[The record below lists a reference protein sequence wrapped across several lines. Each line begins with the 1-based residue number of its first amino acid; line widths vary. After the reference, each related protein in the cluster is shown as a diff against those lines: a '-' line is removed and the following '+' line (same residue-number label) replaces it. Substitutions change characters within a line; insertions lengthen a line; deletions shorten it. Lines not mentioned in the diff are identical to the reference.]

1 MSSGPKTRGSYGP
14 TSPRGQAAAQKQA
27 AAIQAVKDQDMAKKM
42 REAYE
47 NFQKSPEAD
56 TIGMKKGGMPDLTG
70 DGKVTRADV
79 LKGRG
84 VFKHGGKIKKMAEG
98 GMTDEEKYG
107 KVGAEIRRLDPE
119 AYKNRKDRSAEANL
133 RLLKELREKSR
144 GTRKMGTE
152 EFVKK
157 YEESDTPAGRV
168 TKTETKTM
176 MEPRRA
182 GQGMSQ
188 IRGMMGGDGEE
199 SPAMARIRMA
209 REMAKSKGPS
219 TRATPAQ
226 GMSMAERRMREA
238 GRMNKGGSVKKYA
251 KGGVTYSMGGNVSK
265 RADGI
270 AKKGRTRCK
279 MV

>member
-1 MSSGPKTRGSYGP
+1 VGGPSQDLP
-14 TSPRGQAAAQKQA
+14 PRGNLPDVSVIKPGAGFGDDIKS
-27 AAIQAVKDQDMAKKM
+27 KK
-42 REAYE
+42 
-47 NFQKSPEAD
+47 P
-56 TIGMKKGGMPDLTG
+56 GG
-70 DGKVTRADV
+70 RY
-79 LKGRG
+79 
-84 VFKHGGKIKKMAEG
+84 GGGYIKKMAEG

-133 RLLKELREKSR
+133 RLLKELREKAR
-144 GTRKMGTE
+144 GTRKMGSE
-152 EFVKK
+152 EFIKK

-182 GQGMSQ
+182 GQGISQ
-188 IRGMMGGDGEE
+188 IRGMMGGDDNE

-238 GRMNKGGSVKKYA
+238 GRMNMGGSVKKYA
-251 KGGVTYSMGGNVSK
+251 KGGSVSSASR

-270 AKKGRTRCK
+270 AKKGKTKGR

>member
-14 TSPRGQAAAQKQA
+14 TSPRGQAATQKQA

-56 TIGMKKGGMPDLTG
+56 TIGMK
-70 DGKVTRADV
+70 
-79 LKGRG
+79 
-84 VFKHGGKIKKMAEG
+84 HGGKIKKMAEG

-107 KVGAEIRRLDPE
+107 KVGAAIRRLDPE
-119 AYKNRKDRSAEANL
+119 AYKNRKDKSAEANL
-133 RLLKELREKSR
+133 RLLKELREKSSP
-144 GTRKMGTE
+144 RKMDTK
-152 EFVKK
+152 EFIKK

-168 TKTETKTM
+168 TKTETKTTDESPAM
-176 MEPRRA
+176 RRIRMA
-182 GQGMSQ
+182 EEMAKSKGPGGRYTPAQGMSMAE
-188 IRGMMGGDGEE
+188 RRMRDDSEE

-209 REMAKSKGPS
+209 REMAGSKGPGS
-219 TRATPAQ
+219 RYTPAQ

-238 GRMNKGGSVKKYA
+238 GRMNMGGSVKKYA
-251 KGGVTYSMGGNVSK
+251 KGGSVSSASR

-270 AKKGRTRCK
+270 AKKGKTKGR